1 MRSANKATLSH
12 QAHKDT
18 PTRADTPLRVY
29 VDRVYKSICVY
40 ACECVR
46 ARLRV
51 RVCVAQLKTVERYDP
66 VKNEWELVANMGN
79 VSVTVPAPVPVVF
92 SDCAFVL

>member
-1 MRSANKATLSH
+1 
-12 QAHKDT
+12 
-18 PTRADTPLRVY
+18 
-29 VDRVYKSICVY
+29 
-40 ACECVR
+40 VR